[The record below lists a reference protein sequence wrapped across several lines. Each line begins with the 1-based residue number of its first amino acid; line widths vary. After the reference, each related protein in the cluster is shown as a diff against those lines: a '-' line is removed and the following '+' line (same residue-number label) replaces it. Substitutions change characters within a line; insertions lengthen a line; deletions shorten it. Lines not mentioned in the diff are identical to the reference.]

1 MSATSSQ
8 ASPSAR
14 RIVVGYDGSVGA
26 RAALDYAAAGA
37 SDEEVVIVY
46 GYGPPADWLGTPNLS
61 GILENR
67 RDLGRRVLDE
77 LLPASA
83 HGYATELIGDSPAR
97 ALVGAARRYDAEQI
111 VVGARGFG
119 RLHGALGSVSHELLH
134 TTDRPVV
141 IVPGGQE
148 RFHPV

>member
-1 MSATSSQ
+1 MTATSSQ
-8 ASPSAR
+8 ASPSAG

-26 RAALDYAAAGA
+26 RAALDYAAAGRGNL
-37 SDEEVVIVY
+37 EVVIVY

-97 ALVGAARRYDAEQI
+97 ALVGAARRHGAEQI

-141 IVPGGQE
+141 IVPAGSD
-148 RFHPV
+148 RLRPL